1 MNPRLTLQLFTMEI
15 RKVFAYR
22 ADFWLSFIVASLAQ
36 FCVAFFLWKSIF
48 SYKGVDTIGTFT
60 FPALMFYYLLVP
72 VLGRTIYSGNRS
84 DIALEIYEGT
94 LTRYLIYP
102 VSFFRYK
109 LLVHIS
115 NASVLLV
122 QLLLVITLVS
132 ALFPSLTASYSV
144 TPFTILEGTVTT
156 LAATVLYFIFSAW
169 VQLIAFWAD
178 QIWSLSAI
186 IRFITSLLGGSL
198 LPLSLFPE
206 SIQPMLSFLPFS
218 YFIHFPLQCFL
229 GNMTAGMWFRGIG
242 IMGGW
247 AAVFTIVY
255 ALIWRKGN
263 LEYTGVG
270 I

>member
-1 MNPRLTLQLFTMEI
+1 MNLRLALQLFTMEI

-22 ADFWLSFIVASLAQ
+22 TDFWLSFIVATLAQ

-48 SYKGVDTIGTFT
+48 VYKGVTTIGTYT
-60 FPALMFYYLLVP
+60 FSSMMFYYLLAP
-72 VLGRTIYSGNRS
+72 VLGRTIYSGNHG
-84 DIALEIYEGT
+84 DIAMEIYQGS

-109 LLVHIS
+109 LLVHCA
-115 NASVLLV
+115 NASILLV
-122 QLLLVITLVS
+122 QLLLVITVTTL
-132 ALFPSLTASYSV
+132 LFPSLTRSYAM
-144 TPFTILEGTVTT
+144 TPLSILQGTVTT
-156 LAATVLYFIFSAW
+156 VAATVLYFIFSAW

-186 IRFITSLLGGSL
+186 IRFITGLLGGSM

-206 SIQPMLSFLPFS
+206 SIRPILSWLPFS
-218 YFIHFPLQCFL
+218 YFVHFPLQCFF
-229 GNMTAGMWFRGIG
+229 GRMPADQWCSGIG

-247 AAVFTIVY
+247 VIIFTLIYAA
-255 ALIWRKGN
+255 IWRKGN
-263 LEYTGVG
+263 LQYTGVG